1 MAGLLTP
8 PYLGNKMTDTTD
20 ARMVYNDLGGAQRD
34 VVPVVIV
41 GSVDG
46 AGIPRMLSST
56 GSSGADLSLY
66 LTSAAASQTYLT
78 QADAAKTYLS
88 AAALNGYLTSTTAAS
103 TYVSKTDLDSAVK
116 TALSS
121 IEYSV
126 TGDVSTTGSSISI
139 AFGTSNLKATFAYSA
154 AGAASLTFY
163 STSGT
168 LAPVDIRRNTI
179 WGGSAVETF
188 TLDNGSVDTSGVV
201 ADSTVYTTSQDSSAY
216 FIRVAGD
223 IYFLTVWASNNGARA
238 FMGVHKMI

>member
-1 MAGLLTP
+1 
-8 PYLGNKMTDTTD
+8 MTGSTD
-20 ARMVYNDLGGAQRD
+20 ARMVYKDSGGSIRD
-34 VVPVVIV
+34 VVPVVLV
-41 GSVDG
+41 GSVDENG
-46 AGIPRMLSST
+46 VPQMLSLT
-56 GSSGADLSLY
+56 GSSTPDLSGY
-66 LTSAAASQTYLT
+66 LTTTDAASTYLT
-78 QADAAKTYLS
+78 QADAAKNYLPAS
-88 AAALNGYLTSTTAAS
+88 ALNGYLTTTVAAS
-103 TYVSKTDLDSAVK
+103 TYVSKTDIDSAVK

-126 TGDVSTTGSSISI
+126 TGDVSTAGSSISI
-139 AFGTSNLKATFAYSA
+139 AFGSSNLIATFAYSA

-188 TLDNGSVDTSGVV
+188 TLDNGSVGTAGVV
-201 ADSTVYTTSQDSSAY
+201 ADSTVYTASQDSSAY

-223 IYFLTVWASNNGARA
+223 IYFLTVWASNSGGRA

>member
-1 MAGLLTP
+1 
-8 PYLGNKMTDTTD
+8 MTDSTD
-20 ARMVYNDLGGAQRD
+20 ARLLYKDLGGAARD
-34 VVPVVIV
+34 VVPVVLV
-41 GSVDG
+41 GSVDENGVPHMLSG
-46 AGIPRMLSST
+46 AGSS
-56 GSSGADLSLY
+56 SPDLSAY

-78 QADAAKTYLS
+78 QSDAANTYLS
-88 AAALNGYLTSTTAAS
+88 ASALSGYVTATTAAS

-116 TALSS
+116 AALSS

-126 TGDVSTTGSSISI
+126 TGDISTAGSSISI
-139 AFGTSNLKATFAYSA
+139 AFGSSNLIATFAYSA

-188 TLDNGSVDTSGVV
+188 TLDNGSVGTDGVV
-201 ADSTVYTTSQDSSAY
+201 ADSTVYTASQDSSAY

-223 IYFLTVWASNNGARA
+223 IYFLTVWASNNGGRA

>member
-1 MAGLLTP
+1 
-8 PYLGNKMTDTTD
+8 MTGSTD
-20 ARMVYNDLGGAQRD
+20 ARMVYKDFGGSIRD
-34 VVPVVIV
+34 VVPVVLV
-41 GSVDG
+41 GSVDENG
-46 AGIPRMLSST
+46 VPQMLSLT
-56 GSSGADLSLY
+56 GSSTPDLSGY
-66 LTSAAASQTYLT
+66 LTTTDAASTYLT
-78 QADAAKTYLS
+78 QADASKSYIPAT
-88 AAALNGYLTSTTAAS
+88 ALNGYLTTTVAAS
-103 TYVSKTDLDSAVK
+103 TYVSKTDIDSAVK

-126 TGDVSTTGSSISI
+126 TGDVSTAGSSISI
-139 AFGTSNLKATFAYSA
+139 AFGSSNLIATFAYSA

-188 TLDNGSVDTSGVV
+188 TLDNGSVGTAGVV
-201 ADSTVYTTSQDSSAY
+201 ADSTVYTASQDSSAY

-223 IYFLTVWASNNGARA
+223 IYFLTVWASNNGGRA

>member
-1 MAGLLTP
+1 
-8 PYLGNKMTDTTD
+8 MTGSTD
-20 ARMVYNDLGGAQRD
+20 ARMVYKDSGGSIRD
-34 VVPVVIV
+34 VVPVVLV
-41 GSVDG
+41 GSVDENG
-46 AGIPRMLSST
+46 VPQMLSLT
-56 GSSGADLSLY
+56 GSSTPDLSGY
-66 LTSAAASQTYLT
+66 LTTTDAASTYLT
-78 QADAAKTYLS
+78 QADASKSYIPAT
-88 AAALNGYLTSTTAAS
+88 ALNGYLTTTVAAS
-103 TYVSKTDLDSAVK
+103 TYVSKTDIDSAVK

-126 TGDVSTTGSSISI
+126 TGDVSTAGSSISI
-139 AFGTSNLKATFAYSA
+139 AFGSSNLIATFAYSA

-188 TLDNGSVDTSGVV
+188 TLDNGSVGTAGVV
-201 ADSTVYTTSQDSSAY
+201 ADSTVYTASQDSSAY

-223 IYFLTVWASNNGARA
+223 IYFLTVWASNNGGRA